1 MNKKRLSKDTTM
13 KKSIFK
19 KTIEIVIFVVFLFF
33 LFTPLFS
40 TIIWSVALVWYWPH
54 TLPQKIGF
62 DYWLQALGIT
72 KSLTLG
78 AVNVVPAFLLS
89 LGIAIIVV
97 IITMAIAIPAG
108 YALAKLK
115 IPALLKGMILILF
128 LLPRAFPQ
136 QPVFVNLMLMFN
148 KIGLTG
154 TVFGVILVHLVVGLV
169 FAVWITASTFSS
181 IPPELEEAARSVG
194 ASRLKAF
201 LKVTLPLSAPGLVA
215 SAVFVFLTSMD
226 EFTGTFFVGL
236 PFVTTLPMTLYSASG
251 SNIQFASVTAL
262 LLLIPSILF
271 MIVIQKFTIYFL
283 EVNYFYGNS

>member
-1 MNKKRLSKDTTM
+1 MQ
-13 KKSIFK
+13 KSVFG
-19 KTIEIVIFVVFLFF
+19 KTIEIIIFIVFIFF
-33 LFTPLFS
+33 LFAPVLS
-40 TIIWSVALVWYWPH
+40 LGIWSVALRWYWPY

-97 IITMAIAIPAG
+97 VITMAISIPAG

-115 IPALLKGMILILF
+115 IPGFLKGIILVLF
-128 LLPRAFPQ
+128 LLPQAFPQ
-136 QPVFVNLMLMFN
+136 QPVFLNLMLMFN

-154 TVFGVILVHLVVGLV
+154 TVLGVIFVHLVVSLV
-169 FAVWITASTFSS
+169 FAVWITTSTFSS

-201 LKVTLPLSAPGLVA
+201 FRVTLPISAPGLIA

-251 SNIQFASVTAL
+251 SNIQFASVTAI

-271 MIVIQKFTIYFL
+271 MVLIQKFLKAEYLGGI
-283 EVNYFYGNS
+283 GG

>member
-1 MNKKRLSKDTTM
+1 MQ
-13 KKSIFK
+13 KSVFR
-19 KTIEIVIFVVFLFF
+19 KTIEIIIFTVFIFF
-33 LFTPLFS
+33 LFAPLLS
-40 TIIWSVALVWYWPH
+40 LVIWSVALRWYWPH
-54 TLPQKIGF
+54 TLPQEIGF
-62 DYWLQALGIT
+62 DYWFQALGIT

-115 IPALLKGMILILF
+115 IPALLKGIILILF

-136 QPVFVNLMLMFN
+136 LPVFLNLMLMFN

-181 IPPELEEAARSVG
+181 IPPEFEEAARSIG
-194 ASRLKAF
+194 ATRLKAF
-201 LKVTLPLSAPGLVA
+201 FKVTLPISAPGLIA

-251 SNIQFASVTAL
+251 SNIQFASVIAI

-271 MIVIQKFTIYFL
+271 MILIQKFLKAEHLGGI
-283 EVNYFYGNS
+283 GG

>member
-1 MNKKRLSKDTTM
+1 MNKKGVFKDIIM

-40 TIIWSVALVWYWPH
+40 TFIWSVALVWYWPH
-54 TLPQKIGF
+54 TLPQKVGF

-97 IITMAIAIPAG
+97 VITMAISIPAG

-115 IPALLKGMILILF
+115 IPGFLKGIILVLF

-154 TVFGVILVHLVVGLV
+154 TVLGVIFVHLVVGLV

-201 LKVTLPLSAPGLVA
+201 FRVTLPISTPGLIA

-251 SNIQFASVTAL
+251 SNIQFASVTAI

-271 MIVIQKFTIYFL
+271 MVLIQKFLKAEYLGGI
-283 EVNYFYGNS
+283 GG

>member
-1 MNKKRLSKDTTM
+1 MQ
-13 KKSIFK
+13 KSVFR
-19 KTIEIVIFVVFLFF
+19 KTIEIIIFTVFIFF
-33 LFTPLFS
+33 LFAPVLS
-40 TIIWSVALVWYWPH
+40 LGIWSVALRWYWPH

-97 IITMAIAIPAG
+97 IITMVIAIPAG

-115 IPALLKGMILILF
+115 IPALLKGIILILF

-136 QPVFVNLMLMFN
+136 QPVFLNLMLMFN

-194 ASRLKAF
+194 ATRLKAF
-201 LKVTLPLSAPGLVA
+201 LKVTLPISAPGLIA

-251 SNIQFASVTAL
+251 SNIQFASVIAI

-271 MIVIQKFTIYFL
+271 MILIQKFL
-283 EVNYFYGNS
+283 KAEHLGGMGG

>member
-1 MNKKRLSKDTTM
+1 L
-13 KKSIFK
+13 KKSILR
-19 KTIEIVIFVVFLFF
+19 KTIEIIIFLVFIFF
-33 LFTPLFS
+33 LFAPVLS
-40 TIIWSVALVWYWPH
+40 MGIWSIALRWYWPN
-54 TLPQKIGF
+54 TLPQEIGL
-62 DYWLQALGIT
+62 DYWFQALGIA

-89 LGIAIIVV
+89 LSIAIVVV
-97 IITMAIAIPAG
+97 IITMVIAIPAG

-115 IPALLKGMILILF
+115 IPAVLKGIILILF

-136 QPVFVNLMLMFN
+136 QPVFLNLMLIFN
-148 KIGLTG
+148 KIGITG
-154 TVFGVILVHLVVGLV
+154 TVFGVILVHIVVGLV
-169 FAVWITASTFSS
+169 FAVWITTSTFNS

-201 LKVTLPLSAPGLVA
+201 LKVTLPISTPGLIA

-251 SNIQFASVTAL
+251 SNIQFASVIAI

-271 MIVIQKFTIYFL
+271 MIIIQKFL
-283 EVNYFYGNS
+283 KAEHLGGMGG

>member
-1 MNKKRLSKDTTM
+1 MQ
-13 KKSIFK
+13 KSVFR
-19 KTIEIVIFVVFLFF
+19 KTIEIIIFTVFIFF
-33 LFTPLFS
+33 LFTPVLS
-40 TIIWSVALVWYWPH
+40 LGIWSVALRWYWPH

-97 IITMAIAIPAG
+97 IITMMIAIPAG

-115 IPALLKGMILILF
+115 IPALLKGIILILF

-136 QPVFVNLMLMFN
+136 QPVFLNLMLMFN

-169 FAVWITASTFSS
+169 FAVWITTSTFSS

-194 ASRLKAF
+194 ATRLKAF
-201 LKVTLPLSAPGLVA
+201 LKVTLPISAPGLIA

-251 SNIQFASVTAL
+251 SNIQFASVIAI

-271 MIVIQKFTIYFL
+271 MILIQKFL
-283 EVNYFYGNS
+283 KAEHLGGLGG

>member
-1 MNKKRLSKDTTM
+1 MQ
-13 KKSIFK
+13 KSFFR
-19 KTIEIVIFVVFLFF
+19 KTIEIIIFTVFIFF
-33 LFTPLFS
+33 LFAPLLS
-40 TIIWSVALVWYWPH
+40 LGIWSVALRWYWPH

-115 IPALLKGMILILF
+115 IPALLKGIILILF

-136 QPVFVNLMLMFN
+136 QPVFLNLMLMFN

-154 TVFGVILVHLVVGLV
+154 TVLGVIFVHIVVGLV

-194 ASRLKAF
+194 ATRLKAF
-201 LKVTLPLSAPGLVA
+201 FKVTLPISTPGLIA

-251 SNIQFASVTAL
+251 SNIQFASVIAI

-271 MIVIQKFTIYFL
+271 MIVIQKFL
-283 EVNYFYGNS
+283 KAEHLGGMGG

>member
-1 MNKKRLSKDTTM
+1 MQ
-13 KKSIFK
+13 KSVFR
-19 KTIEIVIFVVFLFF
+19 KTIEIIIFTVFIFF
-33 LFTPLFS
+33 LFAPLLS
-40 TIIWSVALVWYWPH
+40 LGIWSVALRWYWPH
-54 TLPQKIGF
+54 TLPQKMGF

-115 IPALLKGMILILF
+115 IPALLKGIILILF

-136 QPVFVNLMLMFN
+136 QPVFLNLMLMFN

-154 TVFGVILVHLVVGLV
+154 TVLGVIFVHIVVGLV

-194 ASRLKAF
+194 ATRLKAF
-201 LKVTLPLSAPGLVA
+201 FKVTLPISTPGLIA

-251 SNIQFASVTAL
+251 SNIQFASVIAI

-271 MIVIQKFTIYFL
+271 MIVIQKFL
-283 EVNYFYGNS
+283 KAEHLGGMGG